1 MSRSARSGGKRTAAR
16 APSKRTAA
24 RPERWSKK
32 VMETSDALDLEQGI
46 FSSEDPHRIALSLRR
61 SAERSTRRK
70 AEPYRSAM
78 SMLTFFI
85 NRAGKNLPARRRKV
99 LMEAKD
105 ELRVLY
111 GREPHAKP
119 RRSKTTTRRGTSSRT
134 GNKRAGAQRTKT
146 TQRSTNARAGS
157 TTDKAQ

>member
-1 MSRSARSGGKRTAAR
+1 MNRPARSGGRRRVATAS
-16 APSKRTAA
+16 SKRTAA

-46 FSSEDPHRIALSLRR
+46 FASEDPRRIALSLRR
-61 SAERSTRRK
+61 SAEQSTRRK
-70 AEPYRSAM
+70 AEPYRSAL

-111 GREPHAKP
+111 GRETRSKP
-119 RRSKTTTRRGTSSRT
+119 RRSKTVARRGGTS
-134 GNKRAGAQRTKT
+134 QRTKT
-146 TQRSTNARAGS
+146 TQRNTTSARAGS
-157 TTDKAQ
+157 TAGKAR